1 MKAAMT
7 SNKTIKDLNAIS
19 KEIFK
24 DLKVNRQVYIMAIPV
39 IAFYIIFHYM
49 PMYGIVIAF
58 KDFSPFKGIM
68 GSPWAGLKYFKEFFG
83 SYQARRVI
91 QNTILL
97 SFYEIL
103 WGFPAPIILALLL
116 NEVSHKFYKKIIQTV
131 SYLPHFISLVVICG
145 MILDFTATDG
155 AINDIVAML
164 GFQRTNFMMKPE
176 FFRGIFVGSGIWQGV
191 GWGSIIYLSA
201 IAGIDP
207 TMYEAA
213 VIDGAGRF
221 KQLIHITLPS
231 ISSTIIVLFIMRIGH
246 VMSIGWEKVIL
257 LYNPMVYDTADII
270 SSYIYRRGLLESSYS
285 LSAAVGLF
293 NSLINFTLIIIA
305 NKISKTFSESS
316 LW

>member
-1 MKAAMT
+1 MKVT
-7 SNKTIKDLNAIS
+7 LISNKINKGVNTTS
-19 KEIFK
+19 KEILK
-24 DLKVNRQVYIMAIPV
+24 DLKRNKQVYIMAIPIV
-39 IAFYIIFHYM
+39 AFYIVFHYL

-68 GSPWAGLKYFKEFFG
+68 GSPWAGLKYFKEFFESVNAG
-83 SYQARRVI
+83 RVI
-91 QNTILL
+91 KNTVILSGL
-97 SFYEIL
+97 EIL

-116 NEVSHKFYKKIIQTV
+116 NELRNKFYKRIVQTI

-145 MILDFTATDG
+145 IILDFTATDG
-155 AINDIVAML
+155 AINDIVAMF

-201 IAGIDP
+201 ISGIDP

-213 VIDGAGRF
+213 VMDGAGRF
-221 KQLIHITLPS
+221 RQLLHITLPS

-257 LYNPMVYDTADII
+257 LYNPMVYDTADVI
-270 SSYIYRRGLLESSYS
+270 SSYIYRRGLMESSYS

>member
-1 MKAAMT
+1 MKAAIT
-7 SNKTIKDLNAIS
+7 SNGIIKDLNTVS
-19 KEIFK
+19 KEIIK
-24 DLKVNRQVYIMAIPV
+24 DLKRNKQVYIMAIPI
-39 IAFYIIFHYM
+39 IAFYIVFHYL

-58 KDFSPFKGIM
+58 KNFSPFKGIM

-83 SYQARRVI
+83 SYQAWRVI
-91 QNTILL
+91 KNTIIL
-97 SFYEIL
+97 SGYEIL

-116 NEVSHKFYKKIIQTV
+116 NELSHKFYKKLIQTI

-155 AINDIVAML
+155 AINDIVALL
-164 GFQRTNFMMKPE
+164 GFQKTNFMMKPE
-176 FFRGIFVGSGIWQGV
+176 FFRTIFVASGIWQGV

-231 ISSTIIVLFIMRIGH
+231 ISSTIIILFIMRIGH

>member
-1 MKAAMT
+1 MKVAVT
-7 SNKTIKDLNAIS
+7 SNEIIKGVNTTSKEVIKDLKRN
-19 KEIFK
+19 K
-24 DLKVNRQVYIMAIPV
+24 QVYIMAIPI
-39 IAFYIIFHYM
+39 IAFYIVFHYM

-58 KDFSPFKGIM
+58 KEFSPFKGIL

-83 SYQARRVI
+83 SVHAGRVI
-91 QNTILL
+91 KNTILL
-97 SFYEIL
+97 SSLEIL

-116 NEVSHKFYKKIIQTV
+116 NELSHKFYKKLIQTV

-145 MILDFTATDG
+145 ILLDFTATDG
-155 AINDIVAML
+155 AINDILAML

-257 LYNPMVYDTADII
+257 LYNPMVYETADVI